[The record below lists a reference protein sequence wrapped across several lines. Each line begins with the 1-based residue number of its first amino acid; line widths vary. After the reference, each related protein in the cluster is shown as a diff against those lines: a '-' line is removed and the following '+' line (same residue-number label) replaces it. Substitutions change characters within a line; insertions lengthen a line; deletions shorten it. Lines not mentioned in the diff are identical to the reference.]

1 MRNLKELDNKIELIN
16 KYEVELNKL
25 NYEHKPKVQEIVKE
39 LDDKGILINK
49 LKTLNNEYEQKIQEL
64 KNELNDKEISLNK
77 YKERLN
83 TLSNTYEKE
92 IQEPKKDFK
101 KSKEYIDS
109 DKEDKTKAIE
119 KFSALSK
126 EQRKYIKVK
135 ETIEQK
141 LNKKNKN

>member
-1 MRNLKELDNKIELIN
+1 M
-16 KYEVELNKL
+16 
-25 NYEHKPKVQEIVKE
+25 QEIVKE

-64 KNELNDKEISLNK
+64 KNELNDKDISLNK

-83 TLSNTYEKE
+83 TLSNTSEKE

-109 DKEDKTKAIE
+109 DKEDKTKAIK

-126 EQRKYIKVK
+126 EKQKYIKVK

-141 LNKKNKN
+141 LNEK